1 MTNDTNPEKTN
12 NIAYAVNAATR
23 YIEQRVAERLPGP
36 RPLSKQQLSFF
47 DPRRPI
53 DMARLADAGYLD
65 GLADEVVSAFARDLG
80 DDDAIESV
88 RAKIMVPADPET
100 GERTGEP
107 FLTVEVITA
116 VRQ

>member
-23 YIEQRVAERLPGP
+23 YIEQRVAERLP
-36 RPLSKQQLSFF
+36 SKRLFF
-47 DPRRPI
+47 FSDRPI

-65 GLADEVVSAFARDLG
+65 GLAGEAVSSLEGGLWEGAVID
-80 DDDAIESV
+80 V